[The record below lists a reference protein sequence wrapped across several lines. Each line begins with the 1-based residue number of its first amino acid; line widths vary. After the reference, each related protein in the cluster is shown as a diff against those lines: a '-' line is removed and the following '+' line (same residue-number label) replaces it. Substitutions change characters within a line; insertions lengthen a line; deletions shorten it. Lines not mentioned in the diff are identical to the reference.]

1 MVPIVVLLSVV
12 PTVVVLTLVLTVVLL
27 TVVPIVVL
35 LTVIPTVV
43 LLTVVPTVVLL
54 SVVPIVVLLSV
65 VPTVVL
71 LTVVPPV
78 VVLTVVPTVVLL
90 TVVPTVVLLT
100 VLFLTLVPNLVPTV
114 VLWKESALFSLLA
127 RSVVMRGRWRVLE
140 GPTEPAELLSP
151 SIIVLFC
158 FVGTLMTLSI
168 RSRMGS
174 DVFVEFFSPCFS
186 ELVTMLYL
194 MFTLTFSGLRLR
206 FVIIRMFSCINLSS
220 F

>member
-1 MVPIVVLLSVV
+1 MKHRRINWAALKVLEVLLLRVVLLF
-12 PTVVVLTLVLTVVLL
+12 VVLL
-27 TVVPIVVL
+27 CVVL
-35 LTVIPTVV
+35 NVV
-43 LLTVVPTVVLL
+43 LNVVR
-54 SVVPIVVLLSV
+54 S
-65 VPTVVL
+65 
-71 LTVVPPV
+71 
-78 VVLTVVPTVVLL
+78 
-90 TVVPTVVLLT
+90 VVPTVVLLT
-100 VLFLTLVPNLVPTV
+100 VLFLTLVPNVVPTV